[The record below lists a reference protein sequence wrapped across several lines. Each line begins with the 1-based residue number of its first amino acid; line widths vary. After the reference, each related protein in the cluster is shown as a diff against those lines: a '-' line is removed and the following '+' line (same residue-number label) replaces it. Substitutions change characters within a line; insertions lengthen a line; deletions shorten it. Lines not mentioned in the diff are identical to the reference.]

1 MYYRCTSWLRG
12 KSCEASRQQIR
23 ERFLEPQIDQYM
35 QALQMLEGWRERVQ
49 ELLTSNHQTDNLEKR
64 PDDLRGQLRRLN
76 YQFEQGL
83 IEEADVPAYER
94 RAQRLIRE
102 INSIVIP
109 NADHTIETGERL
121 IAFSA
126 SWGKAERT
134 LKHSILHEMF
144 EAVYINTDTK
154 CIVGVKPYAELVL
167 LFRQTKMIERDYQF
181 ILENNETAQ
190 DSKNPERSY
199 VQYGSDGHR
208 GIVRPL
214 NREYQPKTLVR
225 LRSRRS

>member
-23 ERFLEPQIDQYM
+23 EQFLEPQIDQYM